1 MYQQNALRDRRPAV
15 GLTQEYVSN
24 DGPPSKPRPRCRMT
38 QGSGL
43 GSDLTGEQVGLLS
56 SRLRIASLILATA
69 MIVFFVRNLFE
80 PQELSPD
87 WSLSLGLCGG
97 MMVLTSVLAGLL
109 WARRDLCGPYLR
121 LIEIALFGGM
131 ALFFT
136 VMQLNSLRNGY
147 ILQFAAK
154 GSEGFFLRMV
164 AIAFSVRWFSIIV
177 LYGAFIPNTWRRCA
191 MVVGAIAG
199 IPIVINMG
207 AGLWENALRPYAGEL
222 IFDTAIIMAVAS
234 AIAIFGSYK
243 ISTLHQEAVEAK
255 KLGQYS
261 LKKKLGAGGMGEVYL
276 AEHMMLRR
284 PCAVK
289 LIRADQAGDPA
300 NLVRFEREVRSTATL
315 THPNTVEI
323 FDYGN
328 TEDGT
333 FYYVMEYL
341 PGLSLQEIVE
351 QSGPLPPERAVY
363 VLRQVCGALREAHGF
378 GIIHRDIK
386 PSNIL
391 VCERGGVQDVAKLLD
406 FGLAQC
412 TGIHKQN
419 ADKLTIQGTIVGSP
433 PFMSPEQASGKDDLD
448 ARTDIYSLGA
458 VAYFL
463 LTGKAPYER
472 DTAMKMMMAHA
483 YEPLLHPNKLRPD
496 LPHDLQAVIVR
507 CLEKDPANRLQTAGS
522 LDKALAECGCA
533 GSWTVDRALTWWRN
547 HDSGPVKLVD
557 EQQTVAAAALAT

>member
-1 MYQQNALRDRRPAV
+1 MA
-15 GLTQEYVSN
+15 
-24 DGPPSKPRPRCRMT
+24 
-38 QGSGL
+38 QGSGP
-43 GSDLTGEQVGLLS
+43 GSSLTNEQVNLLA
-56 SRLRIASLILATA
+56 SRLRIASLILAS
-69 MIVFFVRNLFE
+69 VLCGFFLRNLIE
-80 PQELSPD
+80 SPELCPA
-87 WSLSLGLCGG
+87 WHLAVGLCGG
-97 MMVLTSVLAGLL
+97 MAVFAGVLAGLL
-109 WARRDLCGPYLR
+109 WVRRDLCGPYLR
-121 LIEIALFGGM
+121 LIEMSLFGGM
-131 ALFFT
+131 ALFYSFL
-136 VMQLNSLRNGY
+136 QFQSFHNGY
-147 ILQFAAK
+147 ILRFAAA
-154 GSEGFFLRMV
+154 GQEAFVVRIAAL
-164 AIAFSVRWFSIIV
+164 AFSVRWFSLVV

-191 MVVGAIAG
+191 
-199 IPIVINMG
+199 IVIGIVASLPILINLSM
-207 AGLWENALRPYAGEL
+207 ALLENTLRPYAGAL
-222 IFDTAIIMAVAS
+222 VFDTVILMAAAS
-234 AIAIFGSYK
+234 AIGIFGSYK
-243 ISTLHQEAVEAK
+243 ISELHQEAVEAK

-289 LIRADQAGDPA
+289 LIRRDQAGDPA
-300 NLVRFEREVRSTATL
+300 NLTRFEREVRSTATL

-328 TEDGT
+328 TDDGT

-351 QSGPLPPERAVY
+351 QAGPLPPERAIY
-363 VLRQVCGALREAHGF
+363 ILRQVCGALREAHGI
-378 GIIHRDIK
+378 GIVHRDIK

-483 YEPLLHPNKLRPD
+483 YEPLVHPNSLRRD
-496 LPHDLQAVIVR
+496 LPHDLEAVIVR
-507 CLEKDPANRLQTAGS
+507 CLEKDPAKRFQDADG

-533 GSWTVDRALTWWRN
+533 GSWTADRATTWWNN
-547 HDSGPVKLVD
+547 HDSGPIKLVD
-557 EQQTVAAAALAT
+557 ERQTVAAAAMAT